1 MEVATVLEII
11 SNFGFPIAIVIVLG
25 WFLFKIYTD
34 NKAQHKENLEQS
46 QKNME
51 AVQARCKE
59 REDKLY
65 NQLEKQN
72 EINGRFA
79 EIIAQYEVKLDEI
92 KGDVK
97 EIKEDVL
104 LIKAK
109 TE

>member
-1 MEVATVLEII
+1 MEVATITEVITTL
-11 SNFGFPIAIVIVLG
+11 GFPIALCIALG
-25 WFLFKIYTD
+25 WFIFKIYTD
-34 NKAQHKENLEQS
+34 TTRQSKEN
-46 QKNME
+46 MD

-59 REDKLY
+59 REEKLY
-65 NQLEKQN
+65 IQLEKQN

-79 EIIAQYEVKLDEI
+79 EIIAQYDVKIEEI
-92 KGDVK
+92 KTDVK